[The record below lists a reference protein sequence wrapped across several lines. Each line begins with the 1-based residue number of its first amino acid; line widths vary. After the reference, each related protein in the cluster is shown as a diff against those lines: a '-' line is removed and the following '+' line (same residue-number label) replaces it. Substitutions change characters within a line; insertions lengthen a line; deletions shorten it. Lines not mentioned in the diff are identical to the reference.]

1 MPDHS
6 PPARRPPLRA
16 DLLGLTTAAYALVL
30 VFATHYPKPEQL
42 LGPNAP
48 GDKTLHFIA
57 YGVLGLL
64 AAATLAAWRGWSVRD
79 GLRLAATLAAFG
91 AIDEMTQPFF
101 SRAADPLDW
110 VYDLIGIACGLAAV
124 AAVAWFA
131 RRGREDGGQ

>member
-6 PPARRPPLRA
+6 PPDRRITPRA
-16 DLLGLTTAAYALVL
+16 ALLGLTTAAYTLVL
-30 VFATHYPKPEQL
+30 VLATHYPKPEEL
-42 LGPNAP
+42 LGRHAP
-48 GDKTLHFIA
+48 SDKTLHFMA

-64 AAATLAAWRGWSVRD
+64 AAATVAAWRGWTIRD
-79 GLRLAATLAAFG
+79 GLRLAAALAAFG

-124 AAVAWFA
+124 AAVASVA
-131 RRGREDGGQ
+131 RGGREDGDQ